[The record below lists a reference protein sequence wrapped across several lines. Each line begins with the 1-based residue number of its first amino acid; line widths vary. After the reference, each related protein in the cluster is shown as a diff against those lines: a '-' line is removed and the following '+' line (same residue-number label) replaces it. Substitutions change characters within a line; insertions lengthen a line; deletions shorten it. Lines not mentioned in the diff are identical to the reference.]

1 MQFSSESSLI
11 FYPAKQVLCQIL
23 LASFHGDDQEDE
35 ETVEMKLKDLDEDLE
50 INMTLG
56 LVCIYFQIK
65 IKNTNNFYIKKSLFI
80 ILNFTFQNF

>member
-1 MQFSSESSLI
+1 MQFSSESWLI

-35 ETVEMKLKDLDEDLE
+35 ETVEMKLKDLAEDLE

-65 IKNTNNFYIKKSLFI
+65 IKNNNNFYIKKAYL
-80 ILNFTFQNF
+80 LV